1 MSGKCEKCP
10 VEYLE
15 GSEEIIGYK
24 TKIRRKNAFQ
34 ITGYTLI
41 VPPQSDRQVTP
52 RFWGDVIADGSFEAL
67 ANTSSVQP
75 WVLGLGSWDPECEPG
90 GQRYTICIEETEYT
104 DMSHLSGKHPLHTQK
119 FEACDWMCFEM
130 PNEQLWRDD
139 PYRML
144 RKLGY
149 RFHLRVGVH
158 FDAYPP
164 GSHLE
169 RNPAVELWIS
179 VAKLSDACDICSVRA
194 ACAGLQP
201 F

>member
-1 MSGKCEKCP
+1 
-10 VEYLE
+10 
-15 GSEEIIGYK
+15 
-24 TKIRRKNAFQ
+24 
-34 ITGYTLI
+34 
-41 VPPQSDRQVTP
+41 
-52 RFWGDVIADGSFEAL
+52 
-67 ANTSSVQP
+67 
-75 WVLGLGSWDPECEPG
+75 
-90 GQRYTICIEETEYT
+90 
-104 DMSHLSGKHPLHTQK
+104 
-119 FEACDWMCFEM
+119 MCFEM